1 MSGVQYYRETLMQG
15 RFCAEKP
22 LNSSLFN
29 AGTPII
35 LPVPEKFRRRW
46 SLVRIYK
53 THPGGAEGKGIRAI
67 QERLLRALRLSGR
80 NTSCVSKLTLS
91 YDFVFLALFRMAL
104 TGEHGR
110 IEKRR
115 CLAHPAK
122 KRGVLVGAPE
132 LDYCARVSALLTY
145 WKLRDDI
152 SDERGSKRL
161 SARAL
166 LPAAYSMRKK
176 ALRAGSPDINALDA
190 LISDK
195 LSALAELESARTYS
209 PDAAADIFGELMT
222 AVSSYGFDGADAR
235 IAAEIGRHLGRFI
248 YILDAADDLP
258 DDLERGRYNPFRLDG
273 KPDGETL
280 AEFEKRRPA
289 LKVSLT
295 MELDGLSRAVELID
309 KEPDFLEIIRNI
321 IYLGL
326 PARANETICRREDS
340 LEN

>member
-1 MSGVQYYRETLMQG
+1 MFGYIKPIPAELKVREYELYKSVYCG
-15 RFCAEKP
+15 LCA
-22 LNSSLFN
+22 SL
-29 AGTPII
+29 
-35 LPVPEKFRRRW
+35 
-46 SLVRIYK
+46 
-53 THPGGAEGKGIRAI
+53 
-67 QERLLRALRLSGR
+67 GR

-152 SDERGSKRL
+152 SDEHGSKQL

-166 LPAAYSMRKK
+166 LPAASSMRKK

-209 PDAAADIFGELMT
+209 PDAAAEIFGELMT

-258 DDLERGRYNPFRLDG
+258 DDLKRGRYNPFRLDG
-273 KPDGETL
+273 GSDDETL

-295 MELDGLSRAVELID
+295 MELDGLSRAAELID

-326 PARANETICRREDS
+326 PARVDETICRREDS

>member
-1 MSGVQYYRETLMQG
+1 MFGYIKPIPAELKVREYELYKSVYCG
-15 RFCAEKP
+15 LCA
-22 LNSSLFN
+22 SL
-29 AGTPII
+29 
-35 LPVPEKFRRRW
+35 
-46 SLVRIYK
+46 
-53 THPGGAEGKGIRAI
+53 
-67 QERLLRALRLSGR
+67 GR

-91 YDFVFLALFRMAL
+91 YDFVFLALLRMAL

-161 SARAL
+161 SARLL
-166 LPAAYSMRKK
+166 LPAASHMRKK
-176 ALRAGSPDINALDA
+176 ALRAESPDMKELDR
-190 LISDK
+190 LICESLADLSK
-195 LSALAELESARTYS
+195 LEKERTYS
-209 PDAAADIFGELMT
+209 PDAAAENFGVLM
-222 AVSSYGFDGADAR
+222 ARVCSYGFDGAESR
-235 IAAEIGRHLGRFI
+235 IAAETGRHLGRFI
-248 YILDAADDLP
+248 YILDAADDLA
-258 DDLERGRYNPFRLDG
+258 DDLRKGRYNPFRLDG
-273 KPDGETL
+273 KPDDETL

-295 MELDGLSRAVELID
+295 MELEGISRAVELID

-326 PARANETICRREDS
+326 PARVDETICRREDS